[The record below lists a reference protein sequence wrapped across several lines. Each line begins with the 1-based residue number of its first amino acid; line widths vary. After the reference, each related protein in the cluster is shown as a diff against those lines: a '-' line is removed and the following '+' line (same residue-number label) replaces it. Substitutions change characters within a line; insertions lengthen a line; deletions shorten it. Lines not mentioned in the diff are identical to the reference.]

1 MPTIRSQQQVYADLL
16 DRYGQLVADAFMR
29 AMEDLR
35 SGAELQRVTALIQNG
50 DIDGALEALH
60 IDPEA
65 FGDMLDKIREAH
77 AEAGKRAAEAL
88 PKRKPDGTALVVR
101 YDGRNPEAERGVAE
115 RGARLVQG
123 VTDSIRQTA
132 TDWMVAGL
140 ARGDNPR
147 TVALDLVGR
156 VNRATGKREGGILG
170 LTQTQAEYVMTARQ
184 ELASGDPAALKNY
197 LGRGRRD
204 KRFDRSIAKAIR
216 EEKPVDPAIAAK
228 VITAYERRLLQL
240 RGEMISRT
248 ETLAAMNAASYEA
261 IRQAVASGKIDAAA
275 VCRVWRSAG
284 DFRVRHTHI
293 GLNRESVGLTQAF
306 RSPSG
311 ALLRFPGD
319 TSLGAPASEIVGC
332 RCWVETRVDWLSN
345 LK

>member
-16 DRYGQLVADAFMR
+16 DRYGRLVADAFMR

-35 SGAELQRVTALIQNG
+35 SGAELQRVTAFIQNG

-101 YDGRNPEAERGVAE
+101 FDGRNPEAERWLSGRSSELVSSITE
-115 RGARLVQG
+115 GQRLVVRAVLSDNMRRG
-123 VTDSIRQTA
+123 V
-132 TDWMVAGL
+132 
-140 ARGDNPR
+140 NPR
-147 TVALDLVGR
+147 QSALDVVGR
-156 VNRATGKREGGILG
+156 INRATGKRVGGVLG
-170 LTQTQAEYVMTARQ
+170 LTLPQAEFVQKAREQ
-184 ELASGDPAALKNY
+184 LASDDPAQLRAY
-197 LGRGRRD
+197 LTRGRIDR
-204 KRFDRSIAKAIR
+204 RFNRTVEKAIR
-216 EEKPVDPAIAAK
+216 DGTAVPKETAAK
-228 VITAYERRLLQL
+228 MLLAYEAQLLRL

-275 VCRVWRSAG
+275 VRRVWRSAG

-293 GLNRESVGLTQAF
+293 GLNRDSVGLTEAF

-319 TSLGAPASEIVGC
+319 QSLGAPASEIVGC
-332 RCWVETRVDWLSN
+332 RCWVENRVDWLSN

>member
-35 SGAELQRVTALIQNG
+35 SGAELQRVTAFIQNG
-50 DIDGALEALH
+50 DIEGALEALH

-77 AEAGKRAAEAL
+77 SEAGKRAAEAL

-101 YDGRNPEAERGVAE
+101 FDGRNPEAERWLSGRSSELVSSITE
-115 RGARLVQG
+115 GQRLVVRAVLSDNMRRG
-123 VTDSIRQTA
+123 V
-132 TDWMVAGL
+132 
-140 ARGDNPR
+140 NPR
-147 TVALDLVGR
+147 QSALDVIGR

-170 LTQTQAEYVMTARQ
+170 LTQAQAEYVMTARQ

-228 VITAYERRLLQL
+228 AITAYERRLLQL

-275 VCRVWRSAG
+275 VRRVWRSAG

-332 RCWVETRVDWLSN
+332 RCWVENRVDFLSN
-345 LK
+345 LR